1 MASPPFNINQ
11 LVPADND
18 IVSQFPSTERLFRDI
33 VESWFLVDGNTMG
46 RKNKVSFDHQN
57 TDPAGTDDVTTV
69 WADSAG
75 ILRAKIGTGNA
86 MALDVPLGTILE
98 YSLATLPEGYI
109 WADGT
114 AVTSA
119 YPAYRAALIAAGNPY
134 GSDGVNPLRPDR
146 RERVAAG
153 KGNMGGTSSPGRLDS
168 ATTLG
173 ATQGSKNHVLTIAQM
188 PAHNHGVTDPGHF
201 HATSGIVVGHSF
213 LNTVQGGGGGNTL
226 PHGAVPNPNT
236 VSQTTGI
243 TINNSGGGEAH
254 PNVQPTIIMNFII
267 RAY

>member
-18 IVSQFPSTERLFRDI
+18 IVSQFPATERTFRDI

-98 YSLATLPEGYI
+98 YSLTTLPEGYI

-173 ATQGSKNHVLTIAQM
+173 GTQGAKSITLLASQIPPLTGTTSTDGAHTHNFFAVLSITG
-188 PAHNHGVTDPGHF
+188 P
-201 HATSGIVVGHSF
+201 VV
-213 LNTVQGGGGGNTL
+213 LGGGQAS
-226 PHGAVPNPNT
+226 PHSPTTGTTTSNGAHSHTVTIPNA
-236 VSQTTGI
+236 SQTAT
-243 TINNSGGGEAH
+243 
-254 PNVQPTIIMNFII
+254 PVVQPTIIMNYII